1 MTHHDNHEPAGGPR
15 AGSRSLRFG
24 LVLLGF
30 LVIAGALLF
39 TEHRAHVLGALI
51 YLPLL
56 ICPLMHIFMHGGH
69 GGHHRRIDHGG
80 QGNPHERAQP

>member
-1 MTHHDNHEPAGGPR
+1 M
-15 AGSRSLRFG
+15 SQSLTI
-24 LVLLGF
+24 VLLSLLCGGLF
-30 LVIAGALLF
+30 AGVLV
-39 TEHRAHVLGALI
+39 VLGALI